1 MDSYLVTGASGMLGR
16 HLVRYLL
23 DLNAL
28 VRVLVRPSSDVAFL
42 DGQTVQIVTGEAGDS
57 KAIGEAM
64 AGVGVVFHLA
74 AYLTVNAPFGADSD
88 DPAEWEKYKR
98 VNVDFTETLLEAAK
112 RENVRRFV
120 YVSSSSVYDL
130 HAPVPTL
137 EDAALKPGSLYGRS
151 KVMAE
156 GLVRAAQNEG
166 LPTTIVRPA
175 VIYGPGDRYF
185 TPAALQLAKMPVLPL
200 VNGGRTLFDMVY
212 VADVVELLGLASR
225 SEKAVGRIYNAG
237 PGRPTSI
244 RDLVDAYRQL
254 TGKGPRILSITA
266 GAAAR
271 FAPVSRR
278 FLAQLAPGTEAA
290 MSPAGLQLM
299 SQDLHLDM
307 SRAASELGFRPRYSL
322 VGGLAATLEEMS

>member
-1 MDSYLVTGASGMLGR
+1 MLGR
-16 HLVRYLL
+16 QLVRYLL
-23 DLNAL
+23 DQNAH
-28 VRVLVRPSSDVAFL
+28 VRVLVRPSSDIAFL
-42 DGQTVQIVTGEAGDS
+42 DGQAVQIVTGEAWDS
-57 KAIGEAM
+57 NTVHSAM
-64 AGVGVVFHLA
+64 AGVTVVFHLA
-74 AYLTVNAPFGADSD
+74 AYLTVDAPFGGGSD
-88 DPAEWEKYKR
+88 DSAEWEKYKR
-98 VNVDFTETLLEAAK
+98 VNVDFTEALLEAAK
-112 RENVRRFV
+112 GEEVGRFV
-120 YVSSSSVYDL
+120 YVSSNSVYDL
-130 HAPVPTL
+130 HAPVPTT

-156 GLVRAAQNEG
+156 ALVRKAQEEG

-185 TPAALQLAKMPVLPL
+185 LPAALQLAKMPVLPL

-212 VADVVELLGLASR
+212 VADVVELLWLASQ
-225 SEKAVGRIYNAG
+225 SEKAVGRVYNAG

-254 TGKGPRILSITA
+254 TGKGPRILTISA

-307 SRAASELGFRPRYSL
+307 SRGERELEFRPRYSL
-322 VGGLAATLEEMS
+322 VDGLAAILKAL